1 MSNEAIQTQMRQ
13 IARNLLTSGQVAQV
27 IGWEQGALWYQATP
41 VLIETPEE
49 ADKLIW
55 NDYCQPNLSKYL
67 LDFRYSDGK
76 TALFVKGCDARGFN
90 RLLQDLQIEREKA
103 YLIGIP
109 CSGMKDHR
117 IAQTK
122 DGDSADIPLAKICQ
136 TCRYPNPVVY
146 DQLIGEAV
154 TPRQTEADF
163 SDVEAIEAL
172 SADERYDFWQAQHTK
187 CIRCYACRN
196 VCPAC
201 NCRKCLFD
209 QSASGWTS
217 KDINAAENQFYAIT
231 RAFHVAGRCIECG
244 QCEYVCPSE
253 IPIMLMNK
261 KLIKDSNSLFGE
273 YDAGLETKTP
283 TPLGHF
289 EKDDPE
295 EFM

>member
-1 MSNEAIQTQMRQ
+1 MNNDTMQAQMRQ
-13 IARNLLTSGQVAQV
+13 IARELLTTGAVERV
-27 IGWEQGALWYQATP
+27 IGWEQGTLWYQATP
-41 VLIETPEE
+41 VLIQKPEE

-67 LDFRYSDGK
+67 LDFRYTEGK

-90 RLLQDLQIEREKA
+90 RLLQDQQIDREKA

-117 IAQTK
+117 MAASQEA
-122 DGDSADIPLAKICQ
+122 DSPDIPLAKICQ

-146 DQLIGEAV
+146 DQLLGEAV

-163 SDVEAIEAL
+163 TDVEAIEAM
-172 SADERYDFWQAQHTK
+172 SADERYAFWQAQHSK
-187 CIRCYACRN
+187 CLRCYACRN
-196 VCPAC
+196 ACPAC

-209 QSASGWTS
+209 QSASGWSS
-217 KDINAAENQFYAIT
+217 KDVNTAENQFYAMT

-261 KLIKDSNSLFGE
+261 KLIKDIDLLFGQ
-273 YDAGLETKTP
+273 YDAGIDPEAP

-289 EKDDPE
+289 EKNDPE

>member
-1 MSNEAIQTQMRQ
+1 MNNDTIQAEMRQ
-13 IARNLLTSGQVAQV
+13 IARDLIASGEVTQV
-27 IGWEQGALWYQATP
+27 IGWEQGTLWYQATP
-41 VLIETPEE
+41 VLIQKPED

-55 NDYCQPNLSKYL
+55 NAYCQPNLSKYL
-67 LDFRYSDGK
+67 LDFRYGDGK
-76 TALFVKGCDARGFN
+76 TAIFVKGCDARAFN
-90 RLLQDLQIEREKA
+90 RLLQDQQLEREKA

-117 IAQTK
+117 AAQ
-122 DGDSADIPLAKICQ
+122 GYEADNEAIPLAKTCQ
-136 TCRYPNPVVY
+136 TCRYPNPIVY

-154 TPRQTEADF
+154 TPWQTEADY
-163 SDVEAIEAL
+163 SDVAAIEAM

-209 QSASGWTS
+209 QSASGWSS
-217 KDINAAENQFYAIT
+217 KDVNAAENQFYAMT
-231 RAFHVAGRCIECG
+231 RAMHVAGRCIECG

-261 KLIKDSNSLFGE
+261 KLSKDIDLLFGQ
-273 YDAGLETKTP
+273 YDAGIDIQSP
-283 TPLGHF
+283 TPMGHF
-289 EKDDPE
+289 EKNDPE